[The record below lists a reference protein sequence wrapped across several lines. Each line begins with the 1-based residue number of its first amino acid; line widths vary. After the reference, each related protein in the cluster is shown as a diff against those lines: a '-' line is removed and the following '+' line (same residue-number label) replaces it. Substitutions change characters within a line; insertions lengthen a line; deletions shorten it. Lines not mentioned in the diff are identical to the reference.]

1 MLSLKQQQAVVSC
14 VSEMTKAENKEEIL
28 NYFLMCF
35 CSDVENCNITLR
47 AIPQIAER
55 MNNIN
60 AQRLSEY
67 SIALETALN
76 CASRDRYK
84 PKKDN
89 RQRFS
94 MLAIMLKAQYS
105 NGKSNGMSE
114 SEKSLFEEMISY
126 IKDKSGFD
134 IKNEDDWY
142 WAFNMSHTGNFLV
155 NVIKNNIDEKFERP
169 YGK

>member
-14 VSEMTKAENKEEIL
+14 VGEMTKAENKEEIL

-35 CSDVENCNITLR
+35 CSNVENCNIALR
-47 AIPQIAER
+47 VIPQIAEK

-60 AQRLSEY
+60 NQRLSEY
-67 SIALETALN
+67 SIALETALS

-89 RQRFS
+89 RQRFAI
-94 MLAIMLKAQYS
+94 LAIMLKALYS
-105 NGKSNGMSE
+105 DGKSNRMSE
-114 SEKSLFEEMISY
+114 SEKSLFEKLISY

-142 WAFNMSHTGNFLV
+142 WEFNMSHTGNFLV
-155 NVIKNNIDEKFERP
+155 NVIKNNIDKKFEYP
-169 YGK
+169 YEK